1 MELTLETIDAL
12 SQIMKRDQ
20 LTSLSLDQG
29 HLKIELKRE
38 GTGLESQTP
47 NLTPAVS
54 QPVKNVT
61 PVTEKKT
68 AEKADVIATNT
79 NLIDITSPMVGVFY
93 ESSQPGKPAFIS
105 TGQSFKEG
113 DTLCIV
119 EAMKLMNEIT
129 AEFSGKIVEICVNNE
144 EVVEFGQVL
153 FRVERG

>member
-20 LTSLSLDQG
+20 LSSLSLDQG

-38 GTGLESQTP
+38 ATGLES
-47 NLTPAVS
+47 LTPPIKASVS
-54 QPVKNVT
+54 EPLVSLA
-61 PVTEKKT
+61 PVTEKK
-68 AEKADVIATNT
+68 AEEKTEIKAA
-79 NLIDITSPMVGVFY
+79 NLIEITSPMVGVFY

-105 TGQSFKEG
+105 LGQSFKEG

-129 AEFSGKIVEICVNNE
+129 AEYSGKIVEICVQNE